1 MIVSPSILPL
11 VLSVSLYTAESF
23 SFNTVPRTRSLLE
36 SPRSLN
42 SSRLN
47 VATTN
52 ADKFT
57 TRIPINEEYEG
68 LKLIHSNPDIYTIE
82 NFLDE
87 ESCSDLIR
95 RAKEKSMD
103 QSPVAYAGWT
113 KDVKDLL
120 ELAAKGPVA
129 WVALTTA
136 WLQVKDDSNVNQIDL
151 FVHAL
156 QNYATA
162 FIVAGAGI
170 LAYTK
175 FRTDGLQSLRTS
187 TSTTLDDLTLP
198 RSSDSENHGVN
209 GSSTFVTHA
218 AKLFDSESP
227 IDKEARL
234 FEAPTVIRYEP
245 GQVLAPHFDANRSAE
260 TEDANRGGQTL
271 ATLIVYLN
279 DVKEGGLTRFGRLP
293 ARTVQHGDRGSNVEN
308 PEDERFLTV
317 EPKLGDALLFF
328 PSDQFGEF
336 DERVEHEG
344 CEAMDEKWIAR
355 IWRHIDRVP
364 PPYGMSNNALSK
376 L

>member
-1 MIVSPSILPL
+1 MIASPSILPL
-11 VLSVSLYTAESF
+11 VLFVSLYTAESF
-23 SFNTVPRTRSLLE
+23 PFNTVPRTHNLLE

-42 SSRLN
+42 SVRLN
-47 VATTN
+47 VATTD

-68 LKLIHSNPDIYTIE
+68 LTLIHSNPDIYTIE

-87 ESCSDLIR
+87 ESCNDLIR

-136 WLQVKDDSNVNQIDL
+136 WLQVKDDSNVNQIGL
-151 FVHAL
+151 FVHVL

-162 FIVAGAGI
+162 FIVAAAGI

-198 RSSDSENHGVN
+198 KSSGSENHGVN
-209 GSSTFVTHA
+209 GSSKFVTHA

-293 ARTVQHGDRGSNVEN
+293 AGTVQHSNRVN

-317 EPKLGDALLFF
+317 KPKRGDALLFF